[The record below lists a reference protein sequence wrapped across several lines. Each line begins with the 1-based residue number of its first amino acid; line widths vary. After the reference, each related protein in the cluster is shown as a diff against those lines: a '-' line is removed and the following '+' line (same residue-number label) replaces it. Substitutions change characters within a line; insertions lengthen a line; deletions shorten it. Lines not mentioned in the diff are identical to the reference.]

1 MLQMQEVSGSW
12 PWYAVQVRPRYER
25 IIAGTLQDKG
35 YEGFLPLYR
44 CRRRWSD
51 RIKELEMP
59 LFSGYLFCRLD
70 INLRLPV
77 LKTPGVIRFVGIGKT
92 PLPVDEE
99 EMSAI
104 ISIVSAQLNME
115 PHPYL
120 QVGQRVRI
128 ECGTLA
134 GVEGIVQLA
143 KKPARLVVSVS
154 LLQRSVAVEI
164 DESWLT
170 PIASPAPLFMVAH
183 SATANLRA
191 AARSNNLR
199 FAIDD

>member
-1 MLQMQEVSGSW
+1 MQEISGSY

-25 IIAGTLQDKG
+25 IIASTLLDKG

-70 INLRLPV
+70 ITRRLPV
-77 LKTPGVIRFVGIGKT
+77 LKTPGVIRFVGIGKAL
-92 PLPVDEE
+92 LPVDEQ

-104 ISIVSAQLNME
+104 ISIVSAQMNME

-128 ECGTLA
+128 DHGPLA

-143 KKPARLVVSVS
+143 RKPARLVVSVS

-170 PIASPAPLFMVAH
+170 PLSPAPRIHLPQKMTRVARV
-183 SATANLRA
+183 TAGAPAPPQL
-191 AARSNNLR
+191 
-199 FAIDD
+199 

>member
-1 MLQMQEVSGSW
+1 MQEISESY
-12 PWYAVQVRPRYER
+12 PWYAIQVRPRYER
-25 IIAGTLQDKG
+25 IIASTLLEKG

-59 LFSGYLFCRLD
+59 LFSGYMFCRLD
-70 INLRLPV
+70 ITRRLPV
-77 LKTPGVIRFVGIGKT
+77 LKTPGVIRFIGIGKE
-92 PLPVDEE
+92 PLPVDEQ

-104 ISIVSAQLNME
+104 ISIVSVQMNME

-128 ECGTLA
+128 DHGTLA

-143 KKPARLVVSVS
+143 RKPARLVVSVS

-164 DESWLT
+164 DESWLS
-170 PIASPAPLFMVAH
+170 PLSPAARIPLPQRVARVTR
-183 SATANLRA
+183 ATADALA
-191 AARSNNLR
+191 
-199 FAIDD
+199 

>member
-1 MLQMQEVSGSW
+1 MLPMQAVSGSY

-25 IIAGTLQDKG
+25 IIASTLLEKG

-92 PLPVDEE
+92 PLPVDEQ
-99 EMSAI
+99 EMSSI
-104 ISIVSAQLNME
+104 IAIVSMQMNME

-128 ECGTLA
+128 DHGTLS

-143 KKPARLVVSVS
+143 KRSARLVVSVT

-170 PIASPAPLFMVAH
+170 PLSPAPSSLIRVPLRSSVSPKDTAVFMNH
-183 SATANLRA
+183 NT
-191 AARSNNLR
+191 
-199 FAIDD
+199 

>member
-1 MLQMQEVSGSW
+1 MYMQEAIESQ

-25 IIAGTLQDKG
+25 IVASTLLDKG
-35 YEGFLPLYR
+35 YEGFLPMYR

-70 INLRLPV
+70 IVRRLPV
-77 LKTPGVIRFVGIGKT
+77 LKTPGVVRFVGIGKT
-92 PLPVDEE
+92 PIPIDERE
-99 EMSAI
+99 ISAI
-104 ISIVSAQLNME
+104 ISIVSAQMNVA

-128 ECGTLA
+128 EYGTLA

-143 KKPARLVVSVS
+143 KKPARLVVSLS
-154 LLQRSVAVEI
+154 LLQRSVAVEV

-170 PIASPAPLFMVAH
+170 PLRPAPLM
-183 SATANLRA
+183 
-191 AARSNNLR
+191 
-199 FAIDD
+199 

>member
-1 MLQMQEVSGSW
+1 MQSQEIIGSH

-25 IIAGTLQDKG
+25 IVASTLLDKG
-35 YEGFLPLYR
+35 YEGFLPMCR

-70 INLRLPV
+70 ISRRLPV
-77 LKTPGVIRFVGIGKT
+77 LRTPGVIRFVGIGKT
-92 PLPVDEE
+92 PMPVDAQEI
-99 EMSAI
+99 SAI
-104 ISIVSAQLNME
+104 ISIVSAQMNMV

-134 GVEGIVQLA
+134 GVEGIVLLA

-170 PIASPAPLFMVAH
+170 PLSPAQSMERMLSLAPRLQKFY
-183 SATANLRA
+183 N
-191 AARSNNLR
+191 
-199 FAIDD
+199 